1 MKEKKYHLQEDHG
14 AAFAEEPT
22 PAYHENTT
30 VVLPG
35 KKIAEDNF
43 DDDFEWDRIPAG
55 WGPINEEEARRGWR
69 VPRDRSSSQVQGE
82 GRQHP

>member
-14 AAFAEEPT
+14 AAFTEEPT

-35 KKIAEDNF
+35 KKSPKITSMMILNGIEYLKDG
-43 DDDFEWDRIPAG
+43 DLSTKKKP
-55 WGPINEEEARRGWR
+55 
-69 VPRDRSSSQVQGE
+69 
-82 GRQHP
+82 

>member
-43 DDDFEWDRIPAG
+43 DDDFEWDRYLQDGDLSTKKKP
-55 WGPINEEEARRGWR
+55 
-69 VPRDRSSSQVQGE
+69 
-82 GRQHP
+82 

>member
-35 KKIAEDNF
+35 KKSPKITSMM
-43 DDDFEWDRIPAG
+43 I
-55 WGPINEEEARRGWR
+55 
-69 VPRDRSSSQVQGE
+69 
-82 GRQHP
+82 

>member
-30 VVLPG
+30 VVS
-35 KKIAEDNF
+35 KF
-43 DDDFEWDRIPAG
+43 
-55 WGPINEEEARRGWR
+55 
-69 VPRDRSSSQVQGE
+69 PRMDPQATLTF
-82 GRQHP
+82 

>member
-43 DDDFEWDRIPAG
+43 DDDLNGIEYLQDGDLSTKKKP
-55 WGPINEEEARRGWR
+55 
-69 VPRDRSSSQVQGE
+69 
-82 GRQHP
+82 

>member
-35 KKIAEDNF
+35 KKI
-43 DDDFEWDRIPAG
+43 
-55 WGPINEEEARRGWR
+55 RRR
-69 VPRDRSSSQVQGE
+69 
-82 GRQHP
+82 

>member
-43 DDDFEWDRIPAG
+43 DDDFEWDRIP
-55 WGPINEEEARRGWR
+55 
-69 VPRDRSSSQVQGE
+69 E
-82 GRQHP
+82 G